1 MAMGF
6 YQLAADRAM
15 RELGITMVGGM
26 LTTLEKDERARQ
38 MTGEGGTLVS
48 AHCDVHVLVPVA
60 RAAARRGTELAVVR

>member
-48 AHCDVHVLVPVA
+48 AHCDVHVPSCPLHAQRRAVA
-60 RAAARRGTELAVVR
+60 PS